1 MKYNEKS
8 QILSKKI
15 LRICLI
21 TTLCLALGIGA
32 IGFVTYRSSM
42 MKKYQEKL
50 TSILDFARTNI
61 STEAM
66 EKWVSA
72 YETDEEFFKTQEMLT
87 SLRDTHDVKY
97 IYILKPV
104 NTEENNN
111 FNYIMI
117 AETEE
122 EQLNDPLIK
131 NSPTG
136 SMLGAPSMDDFKAET
151 AQFCLDYMNE
161 KHDDILFLKADS
173 ELYGLLYTGMIPVT
187 DSEGKNIAIMC
198 ADIQIQEMV
207 TTFGQYILAVLIG
220 TAIIQAIMIVLFF
233 IWMKRKVIGP
243 IKKMQKSASEFI
255 NNSHT
260 DATPDN
266 LHFEN
271 PDIHTDDELQMLSEA
286 LCKMSDDIK
295 KYMTDMLLQAKESER
310 ISSELGVA
318 TKIQADML
326 PRIFPAFPKYKQ
338 FELYASMDPAK
349 EVGGDFYD
357 FFFVDET
364 HMALVIADVSGKGIP
379 AALFMVIAKTL
390 IKNRAQLGGAP
401 SEIFESVNNQLCEGN
416 KSKMFVT
423 AWMAII
429 DIHTGKGIAVN
440 AGHEHPAIRRK
451 NGEFELIK
459 YKHSPALGIISGI
472 PFREHEFELGVGDT
486 LLVYTDG
493 VPEAINLNEQQF
505 TTDRM
510 LKSLNEAT
518 SEKPEDLLKSL
529 KSDID
534 SFVGEAEQFD
544 DVTMLGFKFMGDSD
558 KYEESEN

>member
-1 MKYNEKS
+1 
-8 QILSKKI
+8 
-15 LRICLI
+15 
-21 TTLCLALGIGA
+21 
-32 IGFVTYRSSM
+32 
-42 MKKYQEKL
+42 
-50 TSILDFARTNI
+50 
-61 STEAM
+61 
-66 EKWVSA
+66 
-72 YETDEEFFKTQEMLT
+72 
-87 SLRDTHDVKY
+87 
-97 IYILKPV
+97 
-104 NTEENNN
+104 
-111 FNYIMI
+111 
-117 AETEE
+117 
-122 EQLNDPLIK
+122 
-131 NSPTG
+131 
-136 SMLGAPSMDDFKAET
+136 
-151 AQFCLDYMNE
+151 
-161 KHDDILFLKADS
+161 
-173 ELYGLLYTGMIPVT
+173 
-187 DSEGKNIAIMC
+187 
-198 ADIQIQEMV
+198 
-207 TTFGQYILAVLIG
+207 
-220 TAIIQAIMIVLFF
+220 
-233 IWMKRKVIGP
+233 
-243 IKKMQKSASEFI
+243 MQKSASEFI

-364 HMALVIADVSGKGIP
+364 HIALVIADVSGKGIP

-518 SEKPEDLLKSL
+518 SEKPEDLFKSL

-544 DVTMLGFKFMGDSD
+544 DVTMLGFQYMGDGD
-558 KYEESEN
+558 KYKESEN